1 MNVVVEEERA
11 HKQPRPIYGV
21 YYIGCLG
28 HYLSIVK
35 EQMKCL
41 VDSGLYAQTTK
52 IVVFICSFNE
62 NDTSLLGI
70 IEEYDTEKKCVLIT
84 TAENVY
90 EKFAINNYTSRI
102 QEQQQQQQDASA
114 PYYVYYFHTK
124 AVSRGPD
131 TVFDRRRKILNY
143 YTLVLH
149 KLNLEL
155 LETYDAVG
163 CSLTTRPSLH
173 FSGNFW
179 WAKSEHVCTLPPS
192 GDEYLDPEMY
202 ICKTHGNYI
211 SLSQATNDG
220 NVEYHITRTEEV
232 VRRELTSNPI

>member
-1 MNVVVEEERA
+1 MNIVEEERT
-11 HKQPRPIYGV
+11 HKRPIYGV

-28 HYLSIVK
+28 HYLSIVE

-52 IVVFICSFNE
+52 ILVFICSFND
-62 NDTSLLGI
+62 NDTSLLRI

-84 TAENVY
+84 SAENIY
-90 EKFAINNYTSRI
+90 EKFAINNYQGYIT
-102 QEQQQQQQDASA
+102 DDF
-114 PYYVYYFHTK
+114 YYVYYFHTK
-124 AVSRGPD
+124 AVSRGPG
-131 TVFDRRRKILNY
+131 TLFDRRRKILNY

-179 WAKSEHVCTLPPS
+179 WAKSEHVRTLPPS
-192 GDEYLDPEMY
+192 GNEYLDPEMY
-202 ICKTHGNYI
+202 ICKTHGKYI

-220 NVEYHITRTEEV
+220 QVESHIVRTEEV
-232 VRRELTSNPI
+232 VRHGLTSNPI

>member
-1 MNVVVEEERA
+1 MNVVVEEECA
-11 HKQPRPIYGV
+11 YKRPIYGV

-41 VDSGLYAQTTK
+41 VDSGLYNQTKK
-52 IVVFICSFNE
+52 IIVFICCFNE

-84 TAENVY
+84 TAENIY
-90 EKFAINNYTSRI
+90 EKFAINNY
-102 QEQQQQQQDASA
+102 QDHITEDL
-114 PYYVYYFHTK
+114 YYMYYFHSK
-124 AVSRGPD
+124 AVTRSVD
-131 TVFDRRRKILNY
+131 SVFDRRRKILNY

-179 WAKSEHVCTLPPS
+179 WAKSEHVRTLPPAGNS
-192 GDEYLDPEMY
+192 YLDPEMY
-202 ICKTHGNYI
+202 ICKSHGESKYI

-220 NVEYHITRTEEV
+220 NVDSHINRTEEV
-232 VRRELTSNPI
+232 VRRELTSIPI